1 MPKIEEMTMTHDNL
15 AIKFFSY
22 EQGTYTFLPKK
33 PQDLGTWR
41 VSGIVSNEWSYIKF
55 SFKIKVTNDSPRFSK
70 ELVNLIIAEQEK
82 NQTIN
87 LPLPFDP
94 EGQNVSVA
102 TQEKYKNKLP
112 KFVRFN

>member
-1 MPKIEEMTMTHDNL
+1 MTMTHDKL
-15 AIKFFSY
+15 DIKFFSY
-22 EQGTYTFLPKK
+22 DQGTYTFLPKK
-33 PQDLGTWR
+33 PKDLGTWR
-41 VSGIVSNEWSYIKF
+41 VSGIVSNEWGYIKF

-70 ELVNLIIAEQEK
+70 ELVKFIIAEQEK
-82 NQTIN
+82 NQTIH

-102 TQEKYKNKLP
+102 TKEKYQNKLP